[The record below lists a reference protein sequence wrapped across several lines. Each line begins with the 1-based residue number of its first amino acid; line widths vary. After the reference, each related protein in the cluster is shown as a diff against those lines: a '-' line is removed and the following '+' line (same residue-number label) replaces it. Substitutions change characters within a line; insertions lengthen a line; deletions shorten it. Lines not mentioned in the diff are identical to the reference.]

1 MIFILREELIKEARR
16 IGYIIAGEYAGHLEA
31 SGEDFGYFGADSL
44 NNCFKIMSIVDEI
57 EIPFEEDKV
66 DIESLREI
74 IFIKIKEKRFN
85 S

>member
-1 MIFILREELIKEARR
+1 MLREELTKEARK

-74 IFIKIKEKRFN
+74 IFIKIKETRFN

>member
-1 MIFILREELIKEARR
+1 MPREELTKEARR
-16 IGYIIAGEYAGHLEA
+16 IGYIIAGEYVGHLEA
-31 SGEDFGYFGADSL
+31 SGKDFGDFGADSL
-44 NNCFKIMSIVDEI
+44 DNCFKIMSIVDEI

-74 IFIKIKEKRFN
+74 IFIKIKETRFN

>member
-1 MIFILREELIKEARR
+1 MLREELIKEARK

-74 IFIKIKEKRFN
+74 IFIEIKEKEFN
-85 S
+85 L

>member
-1 MIFILREELIKEARR
+1 MLREELIKEARK

-31 SGEDFGYFGADSL
+31 SREDFGYFGADSL

-66 DIESLREI
+66 DIECH
-74 IFIKIKEKRFN
+74 
-85 S
+85 

>member
-1 MIFILREELIKEARR
+1 MLREELIKEARK
-16 IGYIIAGEYAGHLEA
+16 IGYIIAGEYTGHLEA
-31 SGEDFGYFGADSL
+31 SEKDFGDFGADSL

-74 IFIKIKEKRFN
+74 IFIKIKETRFN

>member
-1 MIFILREELIKEARR
+1 MLREGLIKEARK

-44 NNCFKIMSIVDEI
+44 NNCFKIMSIMDEI

-74 IFIKIKEKRFN
+74 IFIKIKETRFN

>member
-1 MIFILREELIKEARR
+1 MLREELIKEARK

-44 NNCFKIMSIVDEI
+44 NNCFKIMSIVDKI
-57 EIPFEEDKV
+57 EIPFDEDKV

>member
-1 MIFILREELIKEARR
+1 MLREELIKEARK
-16 IGYIIAGEYAGHLEA
+16 IGYIIAGEYAGHLES

-57 EIPFEEDKV
+57 EIPFDEENKV

>member
-1 MIFILREELIKEARR
+1 MIFILREELIKEARK
-16 IGYIIAGEYAGHLEA
+16 IGYIIAGEYARHLEA

-74 IFIKIKEKRFN
+74 IFTKIKETRFN

>member
-1 MIFILREELIKEARR
+1 
-16 IGYIIAGEYAGHLEA
+16 
-31 SGEDFGYFGADSL
+31 
-44 NNCFKIMSIVDEI
+44 MSIVDEI

-74 IFIKIKEKRFN
+74 IFIKIKETRFN

>member
-1 MIFILREELIKEARR
+1 MLREELIKEARK
-16 IGYIIAGEYAGHLEA
+16 IGYIIAGEYVGHLEA
-31 SGEDFGYFGADSL
+31 SGKDFGDFGADSID
-44 NNCFKIMSIVDEI
+44 NCFKIMSIVDEI

-74 IFIKIKEKRFN
+74 IFIKIKETRFN

>member
-1 MIFILREELIKEARR
+1 MLREELIKEARK
-16 IGYIIAGEYAGHLEA
+16 IGYIIAGEYVGHLEA
-31 SGEDFGYFGADSL
+31 SGKDFGDFGADSID
-44 NNCFKIMSIVDEI
+44 NCFKIISIVDEI

-74 IFIKIKEKRFN
+74 IFIKIKETRFN

>member
-1 MIFILREELIKEARR
+1 MLREELIKEARK
-16 IGYIIAGEYAGHLEA
+16 IGYIIAGEYVGHLEA
-31 SGEDFGYFGADSL
+31 SGKDFGDFGADSID
-44 NNCFKIMSIVDEI
+44 NCFKIISIVDEI

-74 IFIKIKEKRFN
+74 IFIKIKETGFN

>member
-1 MIFILREELIKEARR
+1 MIFILREEFIKEARK

-74 IFIKIKEKRFN
+74 IFIKIKEMRFN

>member
-1 MIFILREELIKEARR
+1 MLREELIKEARK

-74 IFIKIKEKRFN
+74 IFIKIKETRFN

>member
-1 MIFILREELIKEARR
+1 MSREELIKEARR
-16 IGYIIAGEYAGHLEA
+16 IGYIIAGEYVGHLEA
-31 SGEDFGYFGADSL
+31 SGKDFGDFGADSID
-44 NNCFKIMSIVDEI
+44 NCFKIMSIVDEI

>member
-1 MIFILREELIKEARR
+1 MLREELIKEARK

-57 EIPFEEDKV
+57 EIPFDEDKV

>member
-1 MIFILREELIKEARR
+1 MLREELIKEARK

-31 SGEDFGYFGADSL
+31 SGEDFEYFGADSID
-44 NNCFKIMSIVDEI
+44 NCFKIISIVDEI

>member
-1 MIFILREELIKEARR
+1 MLREELIKEALK

-74 IFIKIKEKRFN
+74 IFIKIKETRFN

>member
-1 MIFILREELIKEARR
+1 MLREELVKEARK

-74 IFIKIKEKRFN
+74 IFIKIKETRFN

>member
-1 MIFILREELIKEARR
+1 MLREELIKEARK
-16 IGYIIAGEYAGHLEA
+16 IGYIIAGEYAGHLES
-31 SGEDFGYFGADSL
+31 SGEDFGYFGADFL